1 MNANINSNDIVV
13 TTKDCIFGRKTIPK
27 GSYFVVETIGSPIV
41 KPGSVFV
48 HVKGTTKIFSDKEVK
63 RTKTFVLADVVK
75 FKSNHPS
82 KALGYDDSAAWLIN
96 AVSVESGILT
106 YEIRPT
112 KPSRTGNC
120 EFQYV
125 GPEDIVGFNVT
136 SNIGAGDRVIV
147 IKNDDK
153 HYRVFTASRVKT
165 ENTKN
170 KYELNNSYTYD
181 EDDIR
186 IWEDKDERIRKN
198 FYKVSKL
205 LRENE
210 DMLNE
215 FRMADDAL
223 EMLTTDREILQNA
236 FDEFMDKR
244 IFTKE
249 TIKRINTIYKENI
262 ESFKSINIKL
272 AEMEKQDVKTVV

>member
-1 MNANINSNDIVV
+1 LS
-13 TTKDCIFGRKTIPK
+13 
-27 GSYFVVETIGSPIV
+27 
-41 KPGSVFV
+41 
-48 HVKGTTKIFSDKEVK
+48 
-63 RTKTFVLADVVK
+63 DVVK
-75 FKSNHPS
+75 FKSNRAS
-82 KALGYDDSAAWLIN
+82 KLLGYDDSATWLIN

-112 KPSRTGNC
+112 KPSQSGNP

-136 SNIGAGDRVIV
+136 INIQAGDRVIV

-153 HYRVFTASRVKT
+153 HYRVFTVSRVKI

-215 FRMADDAL
+215 LRMADDAL

-236 FDEFMDKR
+236 FDEFMNKR
-244 IFTKE
+244 VFTKE
-249 TIKRINTIYKENI
+249 TIKRMNTIYKENI
-262 ESFKSINIKL
+262 ESNKQIKIEL
-272 AEMEKQDVKTVV
+272 AEMEKEDVQQVV

>member
-1 MNANINSNDIVV
+1 MSANINISDIVV
-13 TTKDCIFGRKTIPK
+13 TTKHCIWGKTVIPQ
-27 GSYFVVETIGSPIV
+27 GSYFVVETFGLPVSQNS
-41 KPGSVFV
+41 KVFI
-48 HVKGTTKIFSDKEVK
+48 HVKGTKKVFSTKEVK
-63 RTKTFVLADVVK
+63 LAKTFALGDVVK
-75 FKSNHPS
+75 FKSNRAS
-82 KALGYDDSAAWLIN
+82 KLLGYDDSATWLIN

-136 SNIGAGDRVIV
+136 INIQAGDRVIV
-147 IKNDDK
+147 IKNGGEHHK
-153 HYRVFTASRVKT
+153 VFTVSRVKT

-170 KYELNNSYTYD
+170 QYELNNSYTYG

-186 IWEDKDERIRKN
+186 IWEDKDERIRNN

-205 LRENE
+205 LRKNE
-210 DMLNE
+210 EMLNE

-223 EMLTTDREILQNA
+223 EMITTDREILQNA
-236 FDEFMDKR
+236 FNEFMDKR
-244 IFTKE
+244 VFTKE
-249 TIKRINTIYKENI
+249 TIKRMNTIYKENI